1 VAAYALRAPAPVQFW
16 VHRGLHAL
24 FAARSGALTV
34 ALARAAGWQR
44 RKG

>member
-1 VAAYALRAPAPVQFW
+1 
-16 VHRGLHAL
+16 L